1 MQTHFDHGFWAGL
14 DLPTEKNLKNTQKE
28 NPPLKKKPTTTMR
41 RVCAKGCRADIH
53 WVGEMSVDCPP
64 QTPGREGDALS
75 LSPLFS
81 EI

>member
-1 MQTHFDHGFWAGL
+1 MDFGPVLIFQ
-14 DLPTEKNLKNTQKE
+14 QKKIE
-28 NPPLKKKPTTTMR
+28 NYTKSNPPSKKKRPTTTTR
-41 RVCAKGCRADIH
+41 RVCAKGRRADIH